1 MTWNEYIR
9 TNRNRV
15 ELILTIVFLI
25 ISLVCLANFLN
36 FVEERPGV
44 VLSDPVL
51 NLFNPVDLSW
61 LTFGLVYFSI
71 LFAVYFLIKKPVQLI
86 FTFQLYTIMVIIRI
100 TAMYLLPLEPPENM
114 ILLSD
119 PVVEYFG
126 TGQALSK
133 DLFFS
138 GHTATLFILY
148 LVTENKAIKHT
159 FLVCTAIVGL
169 SVLLQ
174 HVHYTIDIFAAVFFT
189 YSAFAFLKYLRRS
202 VKQYFIY
209 TNV

>member
-1 MTWNEYIR
+1 MTWTEYIK

-15 ELILTIVFLI
+15 ELTITILFLI
-25 ISLVCLANFLN
+25 ISLVSLANFLN
-36 FVEERPGV
+36 FVEARPGV
-44 VLSDPVL
+44 VLHDPVL
-51 NLFNPVDLSW
+51 NLFNPVDLSG
-61 LTFGLVYFSI
+61 LTFGLIYFSI
-71 LFAVYFLIKKPVQLI
+71 LFAVYSLIRKPVQLI
-86 FTFQLYTIMVIIRI
+86 FAFQLYTIMIIIRI
-100 TAMYLLPLEPPENM
+100 AAMYLLPLDPPENM

-126 TGQALSK
+126 TGRALTK

-148 LVTENKAIKHT
+148 LVTENKPVKRI
-159 FLVCTAIVGL
+159 FLVCTAIVAL

-189 YSAFAFLKYLRRS
+189 YSAFAFLKYLRRR
-202 VKQYFIY
+202 VKQ
-209 TNV
+209 

>member
-1 MTWNEYIR
+1 MTWNEYIK

-15 ELILTIVFLI
+15 ELTVTVLFLI
-25 ISLVCLANFLN
+25 ISLVSLANFLN
-36 FVEERPGV
+36 FIEARPGI
-44 VLSDPVL
+44 VLPDPVL
-51 NLFNPVDLSW
+51 ELFNPVDLTW
-61 LTFGLVYFSI
+61 LTFGLIYFSL
-71 LFAVYFLIKKPVQLI
+71 LFAVYSLIKKPLQLI
-86 FTFQLYTIMVIIRI
+86 FAFQLYTIMVIIRM

-126 TGQALSK
+126 TGRALTK

-138 GHTATLFILY
+138 GHTATLFVLY
-148 LVTENKAIKHT
+148 LVSENKQAKHI
-159 FLVCTAIVGL
+159 FLVCTAMVAL

-189 YSAFAFLKYLRRS
+189 YSAFAFLKYLRRN
-202 VKQYFIY
+202 VKQILF
-209 TNV
+209 T